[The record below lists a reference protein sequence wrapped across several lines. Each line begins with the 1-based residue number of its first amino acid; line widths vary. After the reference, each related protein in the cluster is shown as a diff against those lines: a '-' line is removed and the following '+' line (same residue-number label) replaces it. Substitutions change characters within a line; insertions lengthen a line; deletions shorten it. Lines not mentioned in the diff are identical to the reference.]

1 MLLTVG
7 IPVQGKLV
15 GTGKCDTA
23 WCRCDRGKQEQEA
36 QSLFRQLTLGLHI
49 QKTGMGALEEAAGW
63 WSSHV
68 LLTSAKSCPKLQP
81 RKFPVQPSAKHSFAQ
96 ADP

>member
-1 MLLTVG
+1 MASRSKKPKVCSGSSPWVFTS
-7 IPVQGKLV
+7 
-15 GTGKCDTA
+15 
-23 WCRCDRGKQEQEA
+23 RRQEWGRDA
-36 QSLFRQLTLGLHI
+36 LR
-49 QKTGMGALEEAAGW
+49 KALEEAAGW